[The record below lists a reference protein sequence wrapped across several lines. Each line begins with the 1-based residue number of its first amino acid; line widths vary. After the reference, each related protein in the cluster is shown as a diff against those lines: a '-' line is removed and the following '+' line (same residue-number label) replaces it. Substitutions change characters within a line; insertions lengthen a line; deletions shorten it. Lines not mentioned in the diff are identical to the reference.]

1 MALRL
6 AGGLLVA
13 LALTAC
19 APANAPTPTPTPDTG
34 INIVDPPV
42 AIQDFTLVNQAGQ
55 ETHLADVTGKYTL
68 LAFGYTHCPD
78 VCPITLAHF
87 KQIKARL
94 GDQAPQVNFVWVSV
108 DGARDTP
115 ERLAEY
121 IANFDPAITGLT
133 GAEAEVRAF
142 ITQFGGVY
150 FLNNAGGL
158 KKNYTVDH
166 TASWFLLSPDGQWL
180 RTYRYATAPEVV
192 AQDIA
197 ALARARPAAG

>member
-1 MALRL
+1 MTLRCA
-6 AGGLLVA
+6 AGGLLLA
-13 LALTAC
+13 LALAAC
-19 APANAPTPTPTPDTG
+19 APAAAPTPTADTG
-34 INIVDPPV
+34 INIVEPPV
-42 AIQDFTLVNQAGQ
+42 PVQDFTLVNQAGQ

-87 KQIKARL
+87 KQIRMRL
-94 GDQAPQVNFVWVSV
+94 KDQAGQVNFVWVSV

-115 ERLAEY
+115 ERLTQY
-121 IANFDPAITGLT
+121 IANFDSAIIGLT
-133 GAEAEVRAF
+133 GPDDQVRAF
-142 ITQFGGVY
+142 ISQFGGVY

-166 TASWFLLSPDGQWL
+166 TASWFLLNPQGQWL
-180 RTYRYATAPEVV
+180 RTYRYATPPDVV

-197 ALARARPAAG
+197 GLIAGARL